1 MERLKCPR
9 SNRSGAFA
17 IIGVMDD
24 YGRPG
29 NEKYAAERKALQE
42 RFPEGPYWR
51 GIDIGDG
58 WMPIVIELDQR
69 LLELYPDYKIA
80 QVKEKFGTL
89 RFYVEG
95 IPYYEEGTQELT
107 EGTKLIGEAEGK
119 TMTTC
124 ENCGAPGVPRY
135 GGWVKTLC
143 DDCDKE
149 RTRRR
154 GSSS

>member
-1 MERLKCPR
+1 
-9 SNRSGAFA
+9 
-17 IIGVMDD
+17 MDD

-29 NEKYAAERKALQE
+29 NEKYAAERTALQE
-42 RFPEGPYWR
+42 RFPEGRYWR

-58 WMPIVIELDQR
+58 WIPIVIELDQK
-69 LLELYPDYKIA
+69 LLELYPNYKIS
-80 QVKEKFGTL
+80 QIKEKFGTL
-89 RFYVEG
+89 RYYVEG
-95 IPYYEEGTQELT
+95 IPYFEDDGETRTPGSL
-107 EGTKLIGEAEGK
+107 LIDEAEGK
-119 TMTTC
+119 TMETC
-124 ENCGAPGVPRY
+124 ENCGAPGEPRY